1 MKKGLLS
8 PETANKAGIGALISG
23 AIWWIVV
30 PRGFTIPLRQGASG
44 LEAVAT
50 GLGVALFVIGFPI
63 LAAVLGALALQ
74 TLRQGDPG
82 WWPGRIGVV
91 LGLAACLFL
100 SWAAIQKM
108 LGH

>member
-8 PETANKAGIGALISG
+8 PETANKVGIGALISG

-44 LEAVAT
+44 WAAVVT

-74 TLRQGDPG
+74 TLRQGDQG
-82 WWPGRIGVV
+82 WWPGRLGVV
-91 LGLAACLFL
+91 LGLAACLFVT
-100 SWAAIQKM
+100 WGAIQHV
-108 LGH
+108 LDR